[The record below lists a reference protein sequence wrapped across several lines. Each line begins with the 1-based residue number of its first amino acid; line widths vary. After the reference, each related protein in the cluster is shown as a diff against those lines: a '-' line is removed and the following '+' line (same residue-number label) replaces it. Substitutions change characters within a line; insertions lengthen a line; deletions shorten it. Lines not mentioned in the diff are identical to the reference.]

1 MSNQSQATGF
11 RLSDNGSAG
20 DGQTLLLTNTHSEVP
35 PEPQAILQVTY
46 ERIKSDILRGAL
58 PPGSR
63 LRIRTLCAQYAVSAS
78 TSREVL
84 NRLTGAG
91 LVQAQSRRGFSVAPV
106 SLGDLEDVCRVRRVL
121 ECATL
126 EQSLQ
131 NADERWEANL
141 VAAYHR
147 LSKIEE
153 RLSGSLSDGLAEEW
167 ETRNREFHDALVSGC
182 ASQRLLRFRQIV
194 YDESARYRRFSLK
207 TALPARNIHQEHK
220 AIFEA
225 AIRRDVVDACRLIE
239 QHIDRTLQIV
249 LASARARGG
258 AT

>member
-1 MSNQSQATGF
+1 MRERNQPAADAVSENG
-11 RLSDNGSAG
+11 LSSHAHA
-20 DGQTLLLTNTHSEVP
+20 LLLRNDGGEES

-46 ERIKSDILRGAL
+46 ERIKSDILRGEL

-63 LRIRTLCAQYAVSAS
+63 LRIRSLCAQYGVSAS

-84 NRLTGAG
+84 NRLMGAG
-91 LVQAQSRRGFSVAPV
+91 LVQAQSRRGFGVAPV
-106 SLGDLEDVCRVRRVL
+106 SLADLEDVCRVRRVL

-126 EQSLQ
+126 EQSLR

-147 LSKIEE
+147 LSKTED
-153 RLSGSLSDGLAEEW
+153 RLSEPLTDGLAEDW
-167 ETRNREFHDALVSGC
+167 EIRNREFHDALVAGC
-182 ASQRLLRFRQIV
+182 PSERLLRFRQIV

-207 TALPARNIHQEHK
+207 TALPARNIHEEHK
-220 AIFEA
+220 AIFDA
-225 AIRRDVVDACRLIE
+225 AVKRDVARACRLIE

-249 LASARARGG
+249 LAAARKQGRAP
-258 AT
+258 